1 MDGHESADLVPAAL
15 EPAAPMS
22 GGLPAA
28 GPVPGLI
35 GALGNHT
42 VASMEA
48 SGEQR
53 PGFTPSP
60 PSPPDLELGR
70 ALADTVQRRPVAVA
84 RFPSISIPKIPTG
97 GGAPPTTTPSS
108 TPGPAPTTEPPAP
121 TTDPAPSQGRAGGM
135 LGGVGEMVKKM
146 LEQQAKAR
154 ADLEAEIAELEPSVA
169 ILSSQVIPGLAAG
182 VQGATAHMAP
192 GLLSANVRALAPA
205 IVGAKVS
212 PDSEAA
218 KLAVMDQLRTAVATL
233 ESMDEPV
240 EKTVE
245 DTKAS
250 AAGGVASIDAAIA
263 AGQQTEAPPEGGGEA
278 KPHANASQIASLTA
292 AKTQLETVSQLTATM
307 DAASI
312 ASLATFTNA
321 TVSSLAGLGASA
333 HASMKSDIEAARRK
347 AIGAA
352 RQMEAMGRSKDQNYA
367 VVAGALGAAM
377 GQATVMHALTMVHLE
392 KQKRALAAM
401 PKPEPPPDQP

>member
-1 MDGHESADLVPAAL
+1 MDGHESADVVPAAL
-15 EPAAPMS
+15 EPAATVS
-22 GGLPAA
+22 GGLPAV
-28 GPVPGLI
+28 GPVTGLI

-53 PGFTPSP
+53 PAFTPSP
-60 PSPPDLELGR
+60 PADPELGR
-70 ALADTVQRRPVAVA
+70 ALADTVQQRPVAVA
-84 RFPSISIPKIPTG
+84 RIPISMPKIPSG
-97 GGAPPTTTPSS
+97 GGSQPNTTPSNTPAS
-108 TPGPAPTTEPPAP
+108 TPTTEPAPAP
-121 TTDPAPSQGRAGGM
+121 AQGRAGGVAGGM
-135 LGGVGEMVKKM
+135 AGGVMEMVKRM
-146 LEQQAKAR
+146 MEEQAKAR

-169 ILSSQVIPGLAAG
+169 ILGSQVIPGLAAG
-182 VQGATAHMAP
+182 IQGATAHMAP

-212 PDSEAA
+212 PDSESF
-218 KLAVMDQLRTAVATL
+218 KVAVMDQLRTAVATL

-250 AAGGVASIDAAIA
+250 ASEGAAAIDTAIA
-263 AGQQTEAPPEGGGEA
+263 AGQQTDAPPEGGGEA
-278 KPHANASQIASLTA
+278 APHANASQIASLTA
-292 AKTQLETVSQLTATM
+292 AKSQLETISLLTASM
-307 DAASI
+307 DPASI

-321 TVSSLAGLGASA
+321 TATSLGALGAGA
-333 HASMKSDIEAARRK
+333 HETMKAQIEGARRK

-352 RQMEAMGRSKDQNYA
+352 RQMEAMGRSKEENYA

-377 GQATVMHALTMVHLE
+377 GQATVMQTLTLVHLE
-392 KQKRALAAM
+392 KQKKRLAAM